1 MASTSVASVG
11 QQITINVMVNASPGS
26 PVDAVQAYL
35 DFDTS
40 VLQVVSVVGGA
51 TLSQVLQPA
60 KFDNGRG
67 EVDYAAGT
75 TGDSIESPFTLLS
88 VNFQTTAVTGQNGT
102 AIVFAPLT
110 PPRQTRVAVGA
121 GQDVTGNLTPV
132 SLVVQ

>member
-1 MASTSVASVG
+1 
-11 QQITINVMVNASPGS
+11 MVNASLGS

-40 VLQVVSVVGGA
+40 VLQVVSVTGGA

-60 KFDNGRG
+60 DFDNGLG
-67 EVDYAAGT
+67 QVNYAAGT
-75 TGDSIESPFTLLS
+75 TGGSIEAPFTLLT
-88 VNFQTTAVTGQNGT
+88 VNFQTTAATGQNGT
-102 AIVFAPLT
+102 TIVFAPLT

-121 GQDVTGNLTPV
+121 GQDVTGNLTAV